1 MPQWEVTVVQRRR
14 NGAHHMWASG
24 GAVLALVAA
33 VIVVSG
39 RGHAAA
45 GLLSMN
51 SWSWMDKPMTVDP
64 TSAATQAASLASV
77 AKQGFLAE
85 KHKLAQLQMVQ
96 AEKVSGALE
105 EGEAQPAQT
114 VPAASFKP
122 RPFSSEV
129 AQRLSAV
136 NGAAQR
142 AQEAAS
148 HILGTDRP
156 LSRGPGTGAVS
167 YMASQMAL
175 PTRTTRNGLAL
186 DFFHLT
192 SLPAAA
198 AVRFAKREVAG
209 AMAKPAPASP
219 GLLSVDA
226 MAQQAFQQ
234 GTATVVTR
242 RQKAGILPMPINKG
256 WTSSMKRVKE
266 QVGEKLERAENAVAQ
281 VAKDAAVQDVAA
293 SAAVVGA
300 VPVAAPNA
308 TDKALTAETAEV
320 RGVHSGVA
328 AGNTVEDRLG
338 QLETEVKKLK
348 AEKAME
354 DKLKALKAEEE
365 NLESKYPRIRTSGT
379 ASAMAA

>member
-1 MPQWEVTVVQRRR
+1 MYIYIYIYVYTHTHTHTHTYTYIYIYIHLYIYTDVYI
-14 NGAHHMWASG
+14 HHMYIYIHLYIYTD
-24 GAVLALVAA
+24 VY
-33 VIVVSG
+33 I
-39 RGHAAA
+39 H
-45 GLLSMN
+45 
-51 SWSWMDKPMTVDP
+51 
-64 TSAATQAASLASV
+64 TSATQAASLASV
-77 AKQGFLAE
+77 AKLGFLAE

-96 AEKVSGALE
+96 AEKVSGALK
-105 EGEAQPAQT
+105 EGEAQPGQSE
-114 VPAASFKP
+114 PGPSFKP

-266 QVGEKLERAENAVAQ
+266 QVGEKLERAENAVAK

-300 VPVAAPNA
+300 APAAAPKT
-308 TDKALTAETAEV
+308 TDKTPSAETAAV
-320 RGVHSGVA
+320 RGVPSGVA
-328 AGNTVEDRLG
+328 AGKDGLG
-338 QLETEVKKLK
+338 QLEKEVKKLK

-354 DKLKALKAEEE
+354 DKLKALKAEEV
-365 NLESKYPRIRTSGT
+365 NLESKYPRTRTSGT